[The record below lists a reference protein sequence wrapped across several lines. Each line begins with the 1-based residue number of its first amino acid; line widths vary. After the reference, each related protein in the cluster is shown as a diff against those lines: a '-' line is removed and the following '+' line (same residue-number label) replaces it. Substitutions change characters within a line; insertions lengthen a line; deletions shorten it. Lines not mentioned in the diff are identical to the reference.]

1 MAKGK
6 IRYMKE
12 LLPSEQ
18 TWLIR
23 AVVRIMLSD
32 NVIDKKEMVF
42 LKRISKVVFHDKESD
57 DTLDEIGRMIRGKQV
72 PELKPLKVEDPEHII
87 YMLNILVSSIFAN
100 DQKIDEEVK
109 NYFLA
114 GLKLGMTYDIL
125 TLKLAYQKE
134 RFRIKMLQ
142 REIDEDIRQLADQ
155 WKEGRKN
162 KE

>member
-1 MAKGK
+1 MKNSK

-12 LLPSEQ
+12 LLPEERK
-18 TWLIR
+18 WLIR

-32 NVIDKKEMVF
+32 DIIDEMELVF
-42 LKRISKVVFHDKESD
+42 LNKLSRVFHDNESNE
-57 DTLDEIGRMIRGKQV
+57 TIDEIATLIRKKQS
-72 PELKPLKVEDPEHII
+72 PELEKLRIADPEHII
-87 YMLNILVSSIFAN
+87 FMLNILVSSIFAN
-100 DQKIDEEVK
+100 EKKIDEEVK

-142 REIDEDIRQLADQ
+142 KEIDEDIRKLTAN
-155 WKEGRKN
+155 WIIGE
-162 KE
+162 

>member
-1 MAKGK
+1 MPDE
-6 IRYMKE
+6 R
-12 LLPSEQ
+12 

-32 NVIDKKEMVF
+32 QIVDDKEMAF
-42 LKRISKVVFHDKESD
+42 LKRLSRVVFHDNEPNE
-57 DTLDEIGRMIRGKQV
+57 TLDEIAGMIRAKKP
-72 PELKPLKVEDPEHII
+72 PELEDLNVKDPEHII

-100 DQKIDEEVK
+100 EKKIDEEVK
-109 NYFLA
+109 NYFMA

-142 REIDEDIRQLADQ
+142 REIDDDIRELAAGWSEDG
-155 WKEGRKN
+155 KNRK
-162 KE
+162 